1 MRFPRL
7 KTKRFAAAPTTDL
20 AAPVASLLAWLC
32 LGITTLFAPNA
43 MAAGGTTE
51 RGAELFAEKCAMCHR
66 VMGMGTVL
74 LTRRRDAA
82 TAPLEKR
89 ADLTVE
95 FVVAAARAGL
105 GNMPRISRGEVS
117 DADLATIAAWLTVP
131 AAAPT
136 PASVPPAVN

>member
-1 MRFPRL
+1 L
-7 KTKRFAAAPTTDL
+7 VIAAVL
-20 AAPVASLLAWLC
+20 
-32 LGITTLFAPNA
+32 APNA
-43 MAAGGTTE
+43 IAAGGTTE
-51 RGAELFAEKCAMCHR
+51 RGAALFAEKCAMCHR

-74 LTRRRDAA
+74 LTRRRDPA

-89 ADLTVE
+89 TDLTVE

-117 DADLATIAAWLTVP
+117 DADLATIAAWLAVP

-136 PASVPPAVN
+136 PTPAPPAAN

>member
-7 KTKRFAAAPTTDL
+7 NTKRPVTPSTTRL
-20 AAPVASLLAWLC
+20 AAPVVASLAWLC
-32 LGITTLFAPNA
+32 LVTAAVLAPNA
-43 MAAGGTTE
+43 LAAGGPTE
-51 RGAELFAEKCAMCHR
+51 RGAALFEEKCAMCHR

-74 LTRRRDAA
+74 LTRRREPA
-82 TAPLEKR
+82 TALLEKR
-89 ADLTVE
+89 TDLTPE

-117 DADLATIAAWLTVP
+117 DSDLATIAAWLAVP

-136 PASVPPAVN
+136 PTVAPPAAN

>member
-7 KTKRFAAAPTTDL
+7 NTKRFAAASTTGL
-20 AAPVASLLAWLC
+20 ATPIASLLAGLC
-32 LGITTLFAPNA
+32 LGITMLFAPDA
-43 MAAGGTTE
+43 MAAGSPTE
-51 RGAELFAEKCAMCHR
+51 RGAMLFAEKCAMCHR

-74 LTRRRDAA
+74 LTRRRDPA

-89 ADLTVE
+89 TDLTVE

-117 DADLATIAAWLTVP
+117 DADLATIAAWLAVP
-131 AAAPT
+131 AATPTPT
-136 PASVPPAVN
+136 PAPPAAN

>member
-1 MRFPRL
+1 MTFPCL
-7 KTKRFAAAPTTDL
+7 KNQHLATTPATCLAVPTAT
-20 AAPVASLLAWLC
+20 PLAWLC
-32 LGITTLFAPNA
+32 LVIATVLAPNA
-43 MAAGGTTE
+43 MAAGGATE
-51 RGAELFAEKCAMCHR
+51 RGAALFAEKCAMCHR

-74 LTRRRDAA
+74 LTRRRDPA

-89 ADLTVE
+89 TDLTVE

-117 DADLATIAAWLTVP
+117 DANLATIAAWLAVP

-136 PASVPPAVN
+136 PMPAPPAAN

>member
-1 MRFPRL
+1 MKFPRL
-7 KTKRFAAAPTTDL
+7 NTERHAAPSTTWL
-20 AAPVASLLAWLC
+20 APPTATSLAWLC
-32 LGITTLFAPNA
+32 LITATVFAPNA
-43 MAAGGTTE
+43 VAAGGVTE
-51 RGAELFAEKCAMCHR
+51 RGGVLFAEKCAMCHR

-74 LTRRRDAA
+74 LTRRRDPA

-89 ADLTVE
+89 TDLTPE

-117 DADLATIAAWLTVP
+117 DADLATIAAWLATP

-136 PASVPPAVN
+136 PTPVPPAAN